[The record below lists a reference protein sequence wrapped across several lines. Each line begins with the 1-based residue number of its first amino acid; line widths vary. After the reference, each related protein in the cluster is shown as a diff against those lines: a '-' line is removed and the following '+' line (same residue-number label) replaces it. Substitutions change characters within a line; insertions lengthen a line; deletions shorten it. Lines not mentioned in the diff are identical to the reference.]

1 MGRPNTVSFVRRVV
15 NHPVTHNALA
25 LYGVQIAG
33 YVIPLVTLP
42 YLARVLRPE
51 AFGLLLFGQSFAVWA
66 SLVIEYGFGLSA
78 AREIAQN
85 RGKHNLLA
93 ATAAGVLGAKLMMA
107 TGFVIVAGTAALT
120 VVNFRQHPMYL
131 LWALPLTLAYG
142 LSPFWYF
149 QGTERMLGPVVVQ
162 FAARAAAAAFIFLL
176 VRRPEDGWKAL
187 ALQAATGCACTLTL
201 TFWMY
206 GEISFRWP
214 RWKYSVR
221 PLGAGWDMFLFR
233 WAYGIYSTAN
243 AFILGLFVSSVPVG
257 YYGGAERIAKAL
269 QELTLP
275 LAQALYPRMSY
286 LASQNTLKVARIARL
301 TLTLACGSGLV
312 LALALAL
319 SAHLLVTFIL
329 GPGYEPSVFVL
340 YIFALL
346 LPINAINTALIM
358 HWMLPLGMEQAVS
371 RITLGAII
379 VNVIL
384 AAFLAPR
391 FAHIGMAWAI
401 LIAEVFKLT
410 TLIALLVR
418 RDLTPMRILRESKSP
433 SVEFL

>member
-1 MGRPNTVSFVRRVV
+1 VSLVRRVV
-15 NHPVTHNALA
+15 NHPVAQNALA

-33 YVIPLVTLP
+33 YIIPLVTLP

-51 AFGLLLFGQSFAVWA
+51 PFGLLLFGQSFALWA

-85 RGKHNLLA
+85 RGKNDLLA
-93 ATAAGVLGAKLMMA
+93 ATAAGVLGAKIVMV

-149 QGTERMLGPVVVQ
+149 QGTERMVGPVVVQ
-162 FAARAAAAAFIFLL
+162 FLARAAAAAFIFLL

-187 ALQAATGCACTLTL
+187 ALQAATGCVLLVIQTG
-201 TFWMY
+201 WMY
-206 GEISFRWP
+206 REIGFRWP
-214 RWKYSVR
+214 RWKDSVR
-221 PLGAGWDMFLFR
+221 ALSSGWDMFLFR
-233 WAYGIYSTAN
+233 GAYSIYSTAN
-243 AFILGLFVSSVPVG
+243 AFILGLFVSSVPVA

-275 LAQALYPRMSY
+275 LTQALYPRMSH
-286 LASQNTLKVARIARL
+286 LASQSTLKAARIARL
-301 TLTLACGSGLV
+301 TLALAGGSGLV
-312 LALALAL
+312 LAVALAL
-319 SAHLLVTFIL
+319 SARLLVTLIL
-329 GPGYEPSVFVL
+329 GPGYEPAVSVL

-358 HWMLPLGMEQAVS
+358 HWMLPLGMEKAVS

-379 VNVIL
+379 ANVIL
-384 AAFLAPR
+384 AALLAPR

-401 LIAEVFKLT
+401 LIAEALKFTALV
-410 TLIALLVR
+410 ALLVR
-418 RDLTPMRILRESKSP
+418 RDLIPTSALQESKPP